1 MVNEFGVPYC
11 CGFHK
16 RQRME
21 IFYKVTM
28 RTLSSI
34 QVEYLREEL
43 GQAKAKLAESEF
55 FREKALLELR

>member
-1 MVNEFGVPYC
+1 MHLSLGFRTVVVFLRD
-11 CGFHK
+11 FHK
-16 RQRME
+16 
-21 IFYKVTM
+21 VTVQL
-28 RTLSSI
+28 LSSV

>member
-1 MVNEFGVPYC
+1 
-11 CGFHK
+11 
-16 RQRME
+16 ME
-21 IFYKVTM
+21 IFHKVTM
-28 RTLSSI
+28 RILSSI

>member
-1 MVNEFGVPYC
+1 MHLSLSFHTVVVFLRD
-11 CGFHK
+11 FHK
-16 RQRME
+16 
-21 IFYKVTM
+21 VTVQL
-28 RTLSSI
+28 LSSV

>member
-1 MVNEFGVPYC
+1 MHLSLSFCTVVVFLRD
-11 CGFHK
+11 FHK
-16 RQRME
+16 
-21 IFYKVTM
+21 VTVQL
-28 RTLSSI
+28 LSSV

>member
-16 RQRME
+16 RQRMK